1 MHGRFLT
8 GTGGVG
14 HCIIRQRDSAAGTR
28 FYRALGMR
36 GGIEYKLDLGQGVHE
51 LTFMHCSSRD
61 HSVAWGIGSP
71 TRRLNH
77 IMLEVDTLDDVGL
90 THDLVRKANIPV
102 HIQLGKHSND
112 HMYSFYFTSPSGFML
127 EYGWGARDATH
138 QSEYYEGDIFGH
150 ALEQGGF

>member
-1 MHGRFLT
+1 M
-8 GTGGVG
+8 
-14 HCIIRQRDSAAGTR
+14 
-28 FYRALGMR
+28 
-36 GGIEYKLDLGQGVHE
+36 HE

-61 HSVAWGIGSP
+61 HSVAGGIGSP

-127 EYGWGARDATH
+127 EYAWGARDATH